1 MGAIE
6 KIFKR
11 ILRLFGIIGPSDL
24 LNKQWKNTRKE
35 LENEDKRIY

>member
-11 ILRLFGIIGPSDL
+11 ILKLLGVIGPSDL
-24 LNKQWKNTRKE
+24 LNEESKD
-35 LENEDKRIY
+35 EDDKI